1 MSTNLKLK
9 ALFVE
14 RGLRVPEVAKAL
26 GLSVPSMYVKLRG
39 QSDFTYTEIKKLKEL
54 LELNPDEFAAVFP
67 F

>member
-26 GLSVPSMYVKLRG
+26 GLSVPSIYVKLRG

-54 LELNPDEFAAVFP
+54 LDLNPDEFAAAFP

>member
-26 GLSVPSMYVKLRG
+26 GLSVPSIYVKLRG

-54 LELNPDEFAAVFP
+54 LELTPEEFAAAFP

>member
-26 GLSVPSMYVKLRG
+26 GLSVPSIYVKLRG

-54 LELNPDEFAAVFP
+54 LKLTPDEFAAAFP

>member
-54 LELNPDEFAAVFP
+54 LDLNPDEFAAAFP